1 MELLLALFIGLLLL
15 LFFNYFSSQR
25 DILSPSVVMTAM
37 FVVSTLFA
45 LINAKNWNIDYE
57 LLSTFY
63 ILSGIIV
70 FSIPVT
76 IASNKVGAI
85 PEIVSY
91 RKLSISTWKIIF
103 AILVDLVIIY
113 LYRKEMYQLAAQAG
127 YSGQSIQW
135 FIRNSTSYEGSI
147 EFSAKIRLLVRF
159 VDITA
164 YIFIFTFLNNFI
176 YDIRRKS
183 NLLLLVPVF
192 LFIYKT
198 SLTGGRQDILKL
210 LVVAVVQTYILQK
223 AKVGWRKVI
232 SGRYL
237 MIGLTGLLFGIPSFY
252 YGLFLVGRTTTR
264 SMMESVS
271 TYIGGPIQHF
281 NQFVQ
286 NPTSPSRYFG
296 SESLTPILN
305 ILGDLG
311 LIDYNETVH
320 LEFRQLGVTIGNVYT
335 FFRRPLHDFGPVGMY
350 LFVFL
355 VGVLFAYLYYVVI
368 RSKRRSDLWD
378 MNVMVYSYLFY
389 WIFLSSI
396 EQYSMTI
403 ISVFTLIAI
412 ILFYLLSIFYW
423 QFTFTPRGIAFVRR
437 DNEIQR
443 EEF

>member
-1 MELLLALFIGLLLL
+1 
-15 LFFNYFSSQR
+15 
-25 DILSPSVVMTAM
+25 
-37 FVVSTLFA
+37 
-45 LINAKNWNIDYE
+45 
-57 LLSTFY
+57 
-63 ILSGIIV
+63 
-70 FSIPVT
+70 SIPVT
-76 IASNKVGAI
+76 IASNKVGAT

-103 AILVDLVIIY
+103 AILVDIVIIY

-127 YSGQSIQW
+127 YNGQSIQW

-147 EFSAKIRLLVRF
+147 EFSAKMRLLVRF

-164 YIFIFTFLNNFI
+164 YIFIFTFINNFI

-210 LVVAVVQTYILQK
+210 LVAAIVQTYILQK

-232 SGRYL
+232 SGRYM

-286 NPTSPSRYFG
+286 NPTSPSRYIR

>member
-37 FVVSTLFA
+37 FIVSTLFA

-368 RSKRRSDLWD
+368 RSKHRSDLWD

>member
-15 LFFNYFSSQR
+15 LFFNYLSSQR
-25 DILSPSVVMTAM
+25 DILSPSVVMAAM
-37 FVVSTLFA
+37 FIVSTIFA

-76 IASNKVGAI
+76 IVSNKVEAI

-147 EFSAKIRLLVRF
+147 ELSAKIRLLVRF

-210 LVVAVVQTYILQK
+210 LVAAVVQTYILQK

-232 SGRYL
+232 SSRYL

-286 NPTSPSRYFG
+286 NPTSPSRYIG

>member
-164 YIFIFTFLNNFI
+164 YIFLFTFINNFI
-176 YDIRRKS
+176 YNVKRKS

>member
-76 IASNKVGAI
+76 IASNNVGAI

-164 YIFIFTFLNNFI
+164 YIFLFTFINNFI
-176 YDIRRKS
+176 YNVKRKS
-183 NLLLLVPVF
+183 NLLLLVPVM
-192 LFIYKT
+192 LFAYKT
-198 SLTGGRQDILKL
+198 VLTGGRLDIMKL
-210 LVVAVVQTYILQK
+210 MFAAVVQAYILQK
-223 AKVGWRKVI
+223 AKVGWKKVI
-232 SGRYL
+232 SGRYV
-237 MIGLTGLLFGIPSFY
+237 MYGLTGLLVGIPSFY

>member
-1 MELLLALFIGLLLL
+1 
-15 LFFNYFSSQR
+15 
-25 DILSPSVVMTAM
+25 MTAM

-76 IASNKVGAI
+76 IASNNVGAI

-164 YIFIFTFLNNFI
+164 YIFLFTFINNFI
-176 YDIRRKS
+176 YNVKRKS
-183 NLLLLVPVF
+183 NLLLLVPVM
-192 LFIYKT
+192 LFAYKT
-198 SLTGGRQDILKL
+198 VLTGGRLDIMKL
-210 LVVAVVQTYILQK
+210 MFAAVVQAYILQK
-223 AKVGWRKVI
+223 AKVGWKKVI
-232 SGRYL
+232 SGRYV
-237 MIGLTGLLFGIPSFY
+237 MYGLTGLLVGIPSFY

>member
-164 YIFIFTFLNNFI
+164 YIFLFTFINNFI
-176 YDIRRKS
+176 YNVKRKS
-183 NLLLLVPVF
+183 NLLLLVPVM
-192 LFIYKT
+192 LFAYKT
-198 SLTGGRQDILKL
+198 VLTGGRLDIMKL
-210 LVVAVVQTYILQK
+210 MFAAVVQAYILQK
-223 AKVGWRKVI
+223 AKVGWKKVI
-232 SGRYL
+232 SGRYV
-237 MIGLTGLLFGIPSFY
+237 MYGLTGLLVGIPSFY

>member
-1 MELLLALFIGLLLL
+1 
-15 LFFNYFSSQR
+15 
-25 DILSPSVVMTAM
+25 MTAM

-164 YIFIFTFLNNFI
+164 YIFLFTFINNFI
-176 YDIRRKS
+176 YNVKRKS
-183 NLLLLVPVF
+183 NLLLLVPVM
-192 LFIYKT
+192 LFAYKT
-198 SLTGGRQDILKL
+198 VLTGGRQDILKL
-210 LVVAVVQTYILQK
+210 MFAAVVQAYILQK
-223 AKVGWRKVI
+223 AKVGWKKVI
-232 SGRYL
+232 SGRYV
-237 MIGLTGLLFGIPSFY
+237 MYGLTGLLVGIPSFY

>member
-164 YIFIFTFLNNFI
+164 YIFLFTFINNFI
-176 YDIRRKS
+176 YNVKRKS
-183 NLLLLVPVF
+183 NLLLLVPVM
-192 LFIYKT
+192 LFAYKT
-198 SLTGGRQDILKL
+198 VLTGGRQDILKL
-210 LVVAVVQTYILQK
+210 MFAAVVQAYILQK
-223 AKVGWRKVI
+223 AKVGWKKVI
-232 SGRYL
+232 SGRYV
-237 MIGLTGLLFGIPSFY
+237 MYGLTGLLVGIPSFY

>member
-1 MELLLALFIGLLLL
+1 
-15 LFFNYFSSQR
+15 
-25 DILSPSVVMTAM
+25 
-37 FVVSTLFA
+37 
-45 LINAKNWNIDYE
+45 
-57 LLSTFY
+57 
-63 ILSGIIV
+63 
-70 FSIPVT
+70 
-76 IASNKVGAI
+76 
-85 PEIVSY
+85 
-91 RKLSISTWKIIF
+91 
-103 AILVDLVIIY
+103 
-113 LYRKEMYQLAAQAG
+113 
-127 YSGQSIQW
+127 
-135 FIRNSTSYEGSI
+135 
-147 EFSAKIRLLVRF
+147 
-159 VDITA
+159 
-164 YIFIFTFLNNFI
+164 
-176 YDIRRKS
+176 
-183 NLLLLVPVF
+183 LLLLVPVF

-210 LVVAVVQTYILQK
+210 LVAAIVQTYILQK

-232 SGRYL
+232 SGRYM

-286 NPTSPSRYFG
+286 NPTSPSRYIR

-396 EQYSMTI
+396 EQ
-403 ISVFTLIAI
+403 
-412 ILFYLLSIFYW
+412 
-423 QFTFTPRGIAFVRR
+423 
-437 DNEIQR
+437 
-443 EEF
+443 

>member
-164 YIFIFTFLNNFI
+164 YIFLFTFINNFI
-176 YDIRRKS
+176 YNVKRKS
-183 NLLLLVPVF
+183 NLLLLVPVM
-192 LFIYKT
+192 LFAYKT
-198 SLTGGRQDILKL
+198 VLTGGRLDILKL
-210 LVVAVVQTYILQK
+210 MFAAVVQAYILQK
-223 AKVGWRKVI
+223 AKVGWKKVI
-232 SGRYL
+232 SGRYV
-237 MIGLTGLLFGIPSFY
+237 MYGLTGLLVGIPSFY

>member
-15 LFFNYFSSQR
+15 LFFNYLSSQR
-25 DILSPSVVMTAM
+25 DILSPSVVMVAM
-37 FVVSTLFA
+37 FIVSTLFA

-57 LLSTFY
+57 PLSTFY

-76 IASNKVGAI
+76 IASNKVGAT

-103 AILVDLVIIY
+103 AILVDIVIIY

-127 YSGQSIQW
+127 YNGQSIQW

-147 EFSAKIRLLVRF
+147 EFSAKMRLLVRF

-164 YIFIFTFLNNFI
+164 YIFIFTFINNFI

-210 LVVAVVQTYILQK
+210 LVAAIVQTYILQK

-232 SGRYL
+232 SGRYM

-286 NPTSPSRYFG
+286 NPTSPSRYIR

-311 LIDYNETVH
+311 LIDYNETIH

-396 EQYSMTI
+396 DQYSMTI